1 MLLSDIL
8 YLYVF
13 LPVFMGLYALL
24 SPKKR
29 PWLISAANLLFIAAA
44 DWRGLAVFAVSFI
57 CAYFSAIVIYNARVD
72 KEKSG
77 RRRALIAVNALL
89 NAAVFILFAHGALL
103 APKPLSSVAVFGA
116 AVIPLHAVSYLVDV
130 YRGDCEV
137 QTRISSL
144 AAYIAFFP
152 SIGFGPVLKYKNF
165 QKSFNAPQI
174 SHERLADGI
183 RCYVNGLAEFV
194 LIASP
199 LMSVWENITNTR
211 FENVKGL
218 AVWVG
223 VLVYCTAFCTS
234 VMGMLHMGQGTALML
249 GFPVKPCYRRVLFRG
264 SVRGYI
270 YETNIPLYRW
280 FEDYLYK
287 PLRSGRGKAVK
298 CLALIAAV
306 EGAAMWYCFDFS
318 WAAAALLLS
327 AAVMIE
333 FAFKERISRLPKL
346 IRKAVSAA
354 IMFALGAVVC
364 GGELVGEHSF
374 AEAVMPDPA
383 GSQNGFPTYLFG
395 ISAPLIAAGLIIM
408 SGILKRIVRRTG
420 TGWYRAAMPIIELVL
435 ILMCTAFMV
444 TES

>member
-8 YLYVF
+8 YLYFF
-13 LPVFMGLYALL
+13 LPVFMGLYALV

-44 DWRGLAVFAVSFI
+44 DWRGLIVFAASFI

-77 RRRALIAVNALL
+77 RRIALIALNALL
-89 NAAVFILFAHGALL
+89 NAAVFILFAHGARL
-103 APKPLSSVAVFGA
+103 APEPLSLIAVFGA

-137 QTRISSL
+137 QTRVSPL

-165 QKSFNAPQI
+165 KKSFNAPQI
-174 SHERLADGI
+174 SHERVADGI

-199 LMSVWENITNTR
+199 LLSVWESITNTR
-211 FENVKGL
+211 FESIKGL
-218 AVWVG
+218 AVWLS

-264 SVRGYI
+264 SVKEYI

-280 FEDYLYK
+280 LEDYIYK
-287 PLRSGRGKAVK
+287 PLCGGRGKAVR
-298 CLALIAAV
+298 CLALTAAA
-306 EGAAMWYCFDFS
+306 EGAAMWYCFDLR
-318 WAAAALLLS
+318 WAAAAFFAA

-333 FAFKERISRLPKL
+333 FAFKERISHLPGV
-346 IRKAVSAA
+346 IRKAISAA
-354 IMFALGAVVC
+354 VMFALGAAVC
-364 GGELVGEHSF
+364 GGELSGGHSF
-374 AEAVMPDPA
+374 AEAAMPNPA
-383 GSQNGFPTYLFG
+383 GSQNSFPTYLFS

-408 SGILKRIVRRTG
+408 SGVLKKIVRRTG
-420 TGWYRAAMPIIELVL
+420 TSWYRAAMPIIELVL
-435 ILMCTAFMV
+435 ILMCTAFMI
-444 TES
+444 TEN